1 MAFLFLCLQECERVT
16 TLQPREM
23 GSCSSLVL
31 ENHSLHLVKYGG
43 FDCVCGLEL
52 FTYKKAS
59 ALNVLS
65 DRATRPKWT
74 VDT

>member
-1 MAFLFLCLQECERVT
+1 MT

-43 FDCVCGLEL
+43 FDCVCGSEL
-52 FTYKKAS
+52 FTYEKAS